1 MSRVFSSIATPQE
14 RSDLADAIAHNCEC
28 QTQDGQLLR
37 RCASHSLALAFTP
50 AEELTLERLLFVRRV
65 LLPTLAA
72 QEFGA

>member
-1 MSRVFSSIATPQE
+1 MSSVFSSIATARE

-28 QTQDGQLLR
+28 QTLDGQLLR
-37 RCASHSLALAFTP
+37 CASHTLALARTP
-50 AEELTLERLLFVRRV
+50 ADELTLERLLFVRRV